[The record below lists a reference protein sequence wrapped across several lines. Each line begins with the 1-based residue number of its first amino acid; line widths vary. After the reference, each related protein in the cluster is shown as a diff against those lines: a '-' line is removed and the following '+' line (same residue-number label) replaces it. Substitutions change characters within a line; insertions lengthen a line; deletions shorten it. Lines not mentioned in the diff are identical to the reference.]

1 MAHFE
6 TQPCMFLLPLWHADM
21 RNSFNLLLV
30 ALACFDNV
38 YLLGGVLEAVHRRDT
53 IQLNRN

>member
-1 MAHFE
+1 
-6 TQPCMFLLPLWHADM
+6 M

-53 IQLNRN
+53 IQLNIKGSLMDISAEIK